1 MAFRFF
7 MGRKKFPGVFGRPGF
22 PTAISLLISLLLL
35 CSVFF
40 SFPWECAFAYTP
52 VVCLDPGHGG
62 RDPGAI
68 SSSGF
73 QEKEANLDVGLKVRD
88 QLQAVGCR
96 VVMTREN
103 DSYPSLQCRCDIA
116 NNANADIF
124 VSIHSNFAVSSDGS
138 PNSQAGGTET
148 YYYAGSTKG
157 SLLAACVQ
165 EEVVKQIDGIDRGTK
180 TAGFYVLAGTRMPA
194 CLLECVFL
202 SNTDEERLLQDPAF
216 RQRIANGIFNGIVR
230 YLEQTTGF
238 QVFYPLPQY
247 FRIHVPKVTSNT
259 RIQISTYFTST
270 KWVSQPILA
279 PGDYLIRID
288 PDGFVRSID
297 SKLAFA
303 KSPDGTSPALSI
315 YILHPDQRNGADF
328 ASYAWS
334 TTYKPQGA
342 IRWSSSGYLNFDD
355 GSIVESNTGNT
366 IAITG
371 TRETIYPDN
380 LMLRVHLESVTPH
393 TYLEIPFYW
402 KRIVYRSQKPL
413 PPGDYWIQVC
423 SPGGGGN
430 PYLLSL
436 DGRIYF
442 RQFATLTNP
451 DPVFAVYIALPNRPE
466 VGFDVVGF
474 VRDFKLPNTYQT
486 ILGAEP
492 TGPDVGLGFVSC
504 TGLTNPARASTRYP
518 TIPTQTLTGGNY
530 IIVTDAGLIR
540 GKVTAD
546 FISNPLPGARVT
558 INGCSIFTDARG
570 EFAFT
575 HMVPGVY
582 TLEYDAPGCKSQTQV
597 IHVGAG
603 RPTYPPTV
611 IMSH

>member
-1 MAFRFF
+1 
-7 MGRKKFPGVFGRPGF
+7 MGRKNFPFSIF
-22 PTAISLLISLLLL
+22 LLISLLLL
-35 CSVFF
+35 CSAF
-40 SFPWECAFAYTP
+40 SSFSWKCAFAYTP

-62 RDPGAI
+62 QDPGAI

-73 QEKEANLDVGLKVRD
+73 QEKEANLDIGLKVRD

-103 DSYPSLQCRCDIA
+103 DSYPSLQRRCDIA
-116 NNANADIF
+116 SNANADIF
-124 VSIHSNFAVSSDGS
+124 VSIHSNFAVSSAGS
-138 PNSQAGGTET
+138 PNLQAGGTET

-180 TAGFYVLAGTRMPA
+180 TAGFYVLAGTKMPA

-216 RQRIANGIFNGIVR
+216 RQRIANGIFNGIVK
-230 YLEQTTGF
+230 YLEQTTDF
-238 QVFYPLPQY
+238 RVFYPLPQY
-247 FRIHVPKVTSNT
+247 FRIHVPMVTSNT
-259 RIQISTYFTST
+259 RIQVSTYFTST

-297 SKLAFA
+297 SKLAFT
-303 KSPDGTSPALSI
+303 KSSDGTSPALSI
-315 YILHPDQRNGADF
+315 YILQPLADGGADF

-342 IRWSSSGYLNFDD
+342 IRWTSSGYLNFD
-355 GSIVESNTGNT
+355 GSITTSNTDNT

-371 TRETIYPDN
+371 ARETIYPDN

-402 KRIVYRSQKPL
+402 RRIVYRSQKSL
-413 PPGDYWIQVC
+413 PAGDYWIQVC

-436 DGRIYF
+436 DGKIYF
-442 RQFATLTNP
+442 GQFATFTNP
-451 DPVFAVYIALPNRPE
+451 DPVFAIYIALPNRPE
-466 VGFDVVGF
+466 IGFDVVGF
-474 VRDFKLPNTYQT
+474 VRNFRLPNTYQT
-486 ILGAEP
+486 ILGANP

-518 TIPTQTLTGGNY
+518 TIPTQILTGGNY
-530 IIVTDAGLIR
+530 IVITEAGLIR
-540 GKVTAD
+540 GKVTAAS
-546 FISNPLPGARVT
+546 ISNPLPGARAT
-558 INGCSIFTDARG
+558 INGCSVFTDAKG
-570 EFAFT
+570 EFSFT
-575 HMVPGVY
+575 LMVPGIY
-582 TLEYDAPGCKSQTQV
+582 TLEYDAPGYKSQTQV

-611 IMSH
+611 IMSR